1 MVQRLSLARYPTVQ
15 SDTAE
20 RSDADIDCIIDTI
33 DSILYI
39 VFNISVCGVLV
50 YSAMESLLLTLTAC
64 DVNMTW
70 PITRY
75 VRNIPFKSFGQL
87 R

>member
-1 MVQRLSLARYPTVQ
+1 MVQRLSRARYPTVQ
-15 SDTAE
+15 SDNAE
-20 RSDADIDCIIDTI
+20 RNDADIDCIIDTI

-39 VFNISVCGVLV
+39 SNISICGLLV
-50 YSAMESLLLTLTAC
+50 YKAMEALLTLTAC
-64 DVNMTW
+64 NVNMTW

-87 R
+87 C